1 MRVVHTFFYNGNKSF
16 KAWELTVWLYYLFL
30 RDSESAL
37 EKVLSE
43 FNTELPKLTKYQLE
57 RFLDILFK
65 STDPVEKILNNN
77 SSKEKKK
84 SIKHY
89 ELDFHLHYIAIC
101 KQINGDCKNMPLSI
115 FYRILDDLDILVGKT
130 AYDPKRHEKG
140 VDKQSLQEVMG
151 ENKVLHS
158 NQ

>member
-65 STDPVEKILNNN
+65 STDPVEKILNKHNIKFAKN
-77 SSKEKKK
+77 MKEVNVVKRALDNWWKTTSVSPEV
-84 SIKHY
+84 SIK
-89 ELDFHLHYIAIC
+89 D
-101 KQINGDCKNMPLSI
+101 LSV
-115 FYRILDDLDILVGKT
+115 LDDPDDEEE
-130 AYDPKRHEKG
+130 DPLEWLN
-140 VDKQSLQEVMG
+140 D
-151 ENKVLHS
+151 
-158 NQ
+158 